1 MAQRSSKLVWTLAL
15 FFFSGATSLVYEVLW
30 TRRLSLTFGHT
41 VLAVSTVLTVFMS
54 GLALGSFLAGRWSDK
69 EREKLDKEGQSA
81 GPPRFLALYGKLEI
95 GIGIWAVLSLFLLN
109 GVEALYLNAA
119 RGGAGSGTLYAIVF
133 LGSFM
138 VLLPPTTAMGAT
150 LPVFTQLLVATRQDV
165 GTWLS
170 RIYGWNT
177 LGACCGAGIG
187 GFVLLP
193 LFGLKIAVGVAAV
206 GNLTIGVVAIQ
217 QAKKLG
223 LVPETDGPA
232 ESDKSDDRGDEMEQE
247 QTSGGWFL
255 PVAFGLSG
263 FAAMVY
269 QLGWTRGLVLSIGS
283 STYSFAIILTAF
295 LASLG
300 LGSLIYKRLMAN
312 RTPRVMHLA
321 YLQFVIGLSGL
332 MATVFIGK
340 LPQLMVQA
348 IPALNFEFGKI
359 LLFDFMICVLLMLL
373 PTLAMG
379 LTFPL
384 VTHLYTDKLSSL
396 GKRLGEAYAANT
408 LGAIVGSFLGG
419 FVLVPQFG
427 AQRALFGAVVLNLL
441 VGLALALAS
450 KGSKTVALVLAGVGA
465 IAVVFSPTWDPT
477 QLSAGAGIYAKSE
490 NFLFEPAYYKDGLSA
505 TVTVGYNGPHAP
517 YLKVNGKTDASV
529 GLQDMAH
536 QVLLGLLPVSLH
548 PNPEKVAL
556 VGLGSGV
563 TTAALVATKSVK
575 EVQCS
580 ELEPAIVEVQEYFAP
595 FTEHVLDNPKL
606 HMSVTDG
613 RTFIL
618 GSPQKYDLIISQP
631 SNPWIAGIGNLYT
644 EDFYRACVD
653 QLEEGGIM
661 CQWFQL
667 YSVSEYD
674 VSLVLATFYKVFP
687 EGMVFQT
694 GPGDVLLV
702 GAQQPVQ
709 LEMSR
714 LEELWQE
721 EELTY
726 WSQLI
731 GLLEPKYLLGTYV
744 ATRGQVMEL
753 FDPASRVGELNTDDK
768 PLLEFQAPRSLYLR
782 SSKVAAFPSSFPDVV
797 PKNFQNDPDAVGK
810 SILGRIQLTRMVG
823 LDQLV
828 EQALRQQIPWT
839 PLAGALLAQRAGD
852 LDNAEGLLRALPMER
867 AAQPSAQILIGDMR
881 MRAQQWDQ
889 AKLHFE
895 SALQDPPSGARYM
908 TLMKLGECAL
918 YLKDFPEALIA
929 FQEAAEL
936 TTRPD
941 PHYYLG
947 HTTYLQTEDPKQA
960 LPYFEEALK
969 RDPHDHVSLFRA
981 ALMYAQLG
989 QMDKALE
996 HSQRS
1001 YRSFRENPANIE
1013 VLSALLAQA
1022 GREDEALKLQ
1032 QEALRLRQLEA
1043 AKRDAL
1049 MQKTSTGSH

>member
-1 MAQRSSKLVWTLAL
+1 MAHRSSKLVWTLAL

-69 EREKLDKEGQSA
+69 EREKLEKEGHA
-81 GPPRFLALYGKLEI
+81 ACPPRFLALYGKLEI
-95 GIGIWAVLSLFLLN
+95 GIGIWAALSLILLN
-109 GVEALYLNAA
+109 GVEAIYLNAA
-119 RGGAGSGTLYAIVF
+119 RGGSGSGTLYAIVF
-133 LGSFM
+133 LGSFL

-150 LPVFTQLLVATRQDV
+150 LPVFTQLLVATKQDV
-165 GTWLS
+165 GAWLS

-193 LFGLKIAVGVAAV
+193 LLGLKIAVGVAAV
-206 GNLTIGVVAIQ
+206 GNLAIGVVAIQ
-217 QAKKLG
+217 QAKKLS
-223 LVPETDGPA
+223 LVRSDVDETVTQ
-232 ESDKSDDRGDEMEQE
+232 ESDETEHER
-247 QTSGGWFL
+247 TAGGWFL

-300 LGSLIYKRLMAN
+300 LGSLIYKRLMTG
-312 RTPRVMHLA
+312 RTPRIMHLA
-321 YLQFVIGLSGL
+321 YLQFAIGLSGL

-340 LPQLMVQA
+340 LPQVMVKA
-348 IPALNFEFGKI
+348 IPALDFQFGKI
-359 LLFDFMICVLLMLL
+359 LLFDFFLCVLLMLL

-419 FVLVPQFG
+419 FVLIPEFG
-427 AQRALFGAVVLNLL
+427 AQKALLGAVVLNLL
-441 VGLALALAS
+441 VGLALALVG
-450 KGSKTVALVLAGVGA
+450 KGSRTAALVLAAVGA
-465 IAVVFSPTWDPT
+465 AAVVFSPTWDPT

-505 TVTVGYNGPHAP
+505 TVTVGYNGAHAP

-529 GLQDMAH
+529 GIQDMAH

-548 PNPEKVAL
+548 PDPQKVAL

-563 TTAALVATKSVK
+563 TTATLVATDSVTD
-575 EVQCS
+575 VQCS
-580 ELEPAIVEVQEYFAP
+580 ELEPAIVDVQEYFAP
-595 FTEHVLDNPKL
+595 FTEHVLDSPKL

-653 QLEEGGIM
+653 QLEEGGVM

-674 VSLVLATFYKVFP
+674 VSLVLATFYEVFP

-702 GAQQPVQ
+702 GAQHPIQ
-709 LEMSR
+709 LEMAR
-714 LEELWQE
+714 LEELWQS
-721 EELTY
+721 EELSY

-731 GLLEPKYLLGTYV
+731 GLLEPKYLLGSYV
-744 ATRGQVMEL
+744 ATRAQVMEQ
-753 FDPASRVGELNTDDK
+753 FNPAARVGELNTDDK

-782 SSKVAAFPSSFPDVV
+782 SAEVAAFPSSFPDVV
-797 PKNFQNDPDAVGK
+797 PANFQDDPDAVGK
-810 SILGRIQLTRMVG
+810 AILGRIQLTRMVG

-828 EQALRQQIPWT
+828 EQALREQIPWT
-839 PLAGALLAQRAGD
+839 PLAAALLAQRAGD
-852 LDNAEGLLRALPMER
+852 LDSAEGLLRALPTER
-867 AAQPSAQILIGDMR
+867 ASQPSAQILIGALR
-881 MRAQQWDQ
+881 MRAQQYDL
-889 AKLHFE
+889 AILHFE
-895 SALQDPPSGARYM
+895 AALEDPPSGARYM
-908 TLMKLGECAL
+908 TLMKVGECAL
-918 YLKDFPEALIA
+918 NLEDYPQALSA
-929 FQEAAEL
+929 FEQAADL

-947 HTTYLQTEDPKQA
+947 HTTYLMTQDPEQA
-960 LPYFEEALK
+960 LTHFEEALI
-969 RDPHDHVSLFRA
+969 RDRHDHASLFRA

-989 QMDKALE
+989 QMEKATE
-996 HSQRS
+996 YSRRS
-1001 YRSFRENPANIE
+1001 YKSFRENTQNIE
-1013 VLSALLAQA
+1013 VLSQLLGQA
-1022 GREDEALKLQ
+1022 GKQEEALELQ
-1032 QEALRLRQLEA
+1032 KEALELKQLEA
-1043 AKRDAL
+1043 AKRDELLRKSSSAPV
-1049 MQKTSTGSH
+1049 QGN

>member
-1 MAQRSSKLVWTLAL
+1 VWTLAL

-69 EREKLDKEGQSA
+69 EREKLERDSQSA
-81 GPPRFLALYGKLEI
+81 GPPRFLSLYGKLEI
-95 GIGIWAVLSLFLLN
+95 FIGIWAVLSLVLLN
-109 GVEALYLNAA
+109 GVETLYLDAA
-119 RGGAGSGTLYAIVF
+119 RGGSGSGTLYAIVF

-150 LPVFTQLLVATRQDV
+150 LPVFTQLLVATKQDV
-165 GTWLS
+165 GAWLS

-193 LFGLKIAVGVAAV
+193 LLGLKFSVGVAAL

-217 QAKKLG
+217 QAKKLR
-223 LVPETDGPA
+223 LVSEKANADEVAIEEVA
-232 ESDKSDDRGDEMEQE
+232 EGDQMRQE
-247 QTSGGWFL
+247 RASGGWFL

-300 LGSLIYKRLMAN
+300 MGSLIYKRLMSG
-312 RTPRVMHLA
+312 RTPQIIHLA
-321 YLQFVIGLSGL
+321 YLQFAIGLSAL

-340 LPQLMVQA
+340 LPQLMVKA
-348 IPALNFEFGKI
+348 IPALDFQFGKI
-359 LLFDFMICVLLMLL
+359 LLFDFLLCVLLMLL

-419 FVLVPQFG
+419 FILIPEFG
-427 AQRALFGAVVLNLL
+427 AQKALLGAVVLNLL
-441 VGLALALAS
+441 VGLALTAVS
-450 KGSKTVALVLAGVGA
+450 QSSKTVALVLAGVGA
-465 IAVVFSPTWDPT
+465 VALIFSPTWDPT

-529 GLQDMAH
+529 GIQDMAH

-563 TTAALVATKSVK
+563 TTATLVATDSVK
-575 EVQCS
+575 DVQCS

-606 HMSVTDG
+606 TMTVTDG

-653 QLEEGGIM
+653 QLEEGGVM

-702 GAQQPVQ
+702 GAQKPVQ

-721 EELTY
+721 KELTY

-744 ATRGQVMEL
+744 ATRQQVMEL
-753 FDPASRVGELNTDDK
+753 FNPAARVGELNTDDK

-782 SSKVAAFPSSFPDVV
+782 SADVAAFPSSFPDVV
-797 PKNFQNDPDAVGK
+797 PQNFQNDPDAVGK
-810 SILGRIQLTRMVG
+810 AILGRIQLTRMVG

-828 EQALRQQIPWT
+828 EQALRQQIPWA
-839 PLAGALLAQRAGD
+839 PLAAALLSQRAGD
-852 LDNAEGLLRALPMER
+852 LDTAEGLLRALPPER
-867 AAQPSAQILIGDMR
+867 AAQPAAQILLGDLR
-881 MRAQQWDQ
+881 MRAQQYEQ
-889 AKLHFE
+889 AILHFE
-895 SALQDPPSGARYM
+895 SALEDPPSGALYM
-908 TLMKLGECAL
+908 TLMKVGECAL
-918 YLKDFPEALIA
+918 ALENYGEALAA
-929 FQEAAEL
+929 FEKAANL

-947 HTTYLQTEDPKQA
+947 HTTYLLTQDPQQA
-960 LPYFEEALK
+960 LPYFEDALE
-969 RDPHDHVSLFRA
+969 RDPHDHVSLFRG

-996 HSQRS
+996 YSRRS
-1001 YRSFRENPANIE
+1001 YRSFRENPQNVE
-1013 VLSALLAQA
+1013 VLSQLLGEA
-1022 GREDEALKLQ
+1022 GHQEEALELQ
-1032 QEALRLRQLEA
+1032 QEALELRQLEVE
-1043 AKRDAL
+1043 KRDEL
-1049 MQKTSTGSH
+1049 MKKTPAGAGS

>member
-1 MAQRSSKLVWTLAL
+1 MAQRSTKLVWTLAL

-69 EREKLDKEGQSA
+69 ERERLEKDQQRG

-95 GIGIWAVLSLFLLN
+95 GIGLWAVLSLLLLN
-109 GVEALYLNAA
+109 GVEAVYLNAA
-119 RGGAGSGTLYAIVF
+119 RGGAGSNVLYAIVF
-133 LGSFM
+133 LGSFA

-177 LGACCGAGIG
+177 LGACCGAGVG
-187 GFVLLP
+187 GFILLP
-193 LFGLKIAVGVAAV
+193 LLGLKMAVGVAAL
-206 GNLTIGVVAIQ
+206 GNLTIGIVAIH
-217 QAKKLG
+217 QAKKLQLASAPG
-223 LVPETDGPA
+223 EETEVEP
-232 ESDKSDDRGDEMEQE
+232 DDNLEQE
-247 QTSGGWFL
+247 QKSGGWFL
-255 PVAFGLSG
+255 PAAFGLSG

-300 LGSLIYKRLMAN
+300 LGSLIYKRLMQS
-312 RTPRVMHLA
+312 RTPQVMHLA
-321 YLQFVIGLSGL
+321 YLQFGIALSGL
-332 MATVFIGK
+332 LATVLIGK
-340 LPQLMVQA
+340 LPQVMVQA
-348 IPALNFEFGKI
+348 IPALDYQFGKI
-359 LLFDFMICVLLMLL
+359 LAFDFILCVFLMLL

-419 FVLVPQFG
+419 FVLIPQFG
-427 AQRALFGAVVLNLL
+427 AHDALLGAVALNLL
-441 VGLALALAS
+441 VGTGLALAS
-450 KGSKTVALVLAGVGA
+450 KGSKVPALALAALGA
-465 IAVVFSPTWDPT
+465 LAIVFSPSWDPT
-477 QLSAGAGIYAKSE
+477 KLSAGAGIYAKAD

-505 TVTVGYNGPHAP
+505 TVTVGYNGPQAP

-529 GLQDMAH
+529 GIQDMAH

-548 PNPEKVAL
+548 PDPKKVAL

-563 TTAALVATKSVK
+563 TTATLVATDSVQ

-644 EDFYRACVD
+644 EDFYRACVE
-653 QLEEGGIM
+653 QLEEGGLM

-674 VSLVLATFYKVFP
+674 LYLVLATFYEVFP

-694 GPGDVLLV
+694 GPGDILLV
-702 GAQQPVQ
+702 GAQQPVSLQ
-709 LEMSR
+709 LDR
-714 LEELWQE
+714 LEQLWQE

-731 GLLEPKYLLGTYV
+731 GLLEPRYLLGSYV
-744 ATRGQVMEL
+744 ATREEVL
-753 FDPASRVGELNTDDK
+753 AAFDPAGKVGRLNTDDR

-782 SSKVAAFPSSFPDVV
+782 SNEVTAFPSMFPNVV
-797 PKNFQNDPDAVGK
+797 PQNFAKDPEAQGK
-810 SILGRIQLTRMVG
+810 ALLGRIQLTRMVG
-823 LDQLV
+823 LDEKV
-828 EQALRQQIPWT
+828 ELALKEQIPWS
-839 PLAGALLAQRAGD
+839 PLAAALLDQRAGD
-852 LDNAEGLLRALPMER
+852 LADAEGLLRALAPER
-867 AAQPSAQILIGDMR
+867 AAQPAAQILIGDLR
-881 MRAQQWDQ
+881 MRAQQWDL
-889 AKLHFE
+889 AILHFE
-895 SALQDPPSGARYM
+895 NALQDPPSGSRYM
-908 TLMKLGECAL
+908 TLMKLGDCAL
-918 YLKDFPEALIA
+918 NLEDFDRAIVA
-929 FQEAAEL
+929 FQEASEL

-941 PHYYLG
+941 PHYMLG
-947 HTTYLQTEDPKQA
+947 HVTFLQTQDPKQA
-960 LPYFEEALK
+960 LIHFEEALK
-969 RDPHDHVSLFRA
+969 RDPHDHATLFRA

-989 QMDKALE
+989 EMEKALSYSE
-996 HSQRS
+996 RS
-1001 YRSFRENPANIE
+1001 YQAFRENSHNVE
-1013 VLSALLAQA
+1013 LLSQLLGQA
-1022 GREDEALKLQ
+1022 GREAEARAYQ
-1032 QEALRLRQLEA
+1032 EEALRLKQLEA
-1043 AKRDAL
+1043 AKRDSL
-1049 MQKTSTGSH
+1049 MQKTSVDGIH